1 MDRNRHPKPS
11 ILPSFADPAEWAV
24 WRLSLILREIAGS
37 PKTGE
42 KKKEL
47 PHEGSSENRL
57 IGMGKGGTDGGPG
70 HGRRL

>member
-11 ILPSFADPAEWAV
+11 ILPAFADPAEWAV
-24 WRLSLILREIAGS
+24 WRLSLILREIARG

-47 PHEGSSENRL
+47 RHEGSSKNEHSSER
-57 IGMGKGGTDGGPG
+57 
-70 HGRRL
+70 